1 MILAEAIEF
10 TKQFP
15 SYRPK
20 IFTGFVESSNG
31 NQITQSYVV
40 LATSTNESFSA
51 QIEDYIKTHQLK
63 VERFKDYWLFCTH
76 V

>member
-31 NQITQSYVV
+31 NQIAQSYVV
-40 LATSTNESFSA
+40 LATSNESFSA
-51 QIEDYIKTHQLK
+51 QMEDYIKKHQLK
-63 VERFKDYWLFCTH
+63 VERFKDYWLVCTH
-76 V
+76 I

>member
-20 IFTGFVESSNG
+20 IFTGFVEGNKC
-31 NQITQSYVV
+31 NQITQNYIV
-40 LATSTNESFSA
+40 LAASTNKSFSA
-51 QIEDYIKTHQLK
+51 QMDDYIKTHHLK
-63 VERFKDYWLFCTH
+63 IERFKDYWLVCTR

>member
-20 IFTGFVESSNG
+20 IFTGFVESSRC
-31 NQITQSYVV
+31 NQIAQSYVV

-51 QIEDYIKTHQLK
+51 QMEDYIKTHRLK
-63 VERFKDYWLFCTH
+63 VERFKDYWLVCSSI
-76 V
+76 